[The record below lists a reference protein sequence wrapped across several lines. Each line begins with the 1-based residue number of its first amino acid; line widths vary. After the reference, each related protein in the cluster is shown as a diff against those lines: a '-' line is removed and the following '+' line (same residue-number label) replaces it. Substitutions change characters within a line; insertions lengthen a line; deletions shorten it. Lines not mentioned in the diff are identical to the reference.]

1 MSTAAQ
7 VDGLAGALLRCVEE
21 PDRIPMIQ
29 VLLDRYCHRL
39 RNRLNSMKL
48 SLYLARRLS
57 GNPSG
62 PDWVRADSAY
72 RSMEAMI
79 EQVQL
84 FCNPLQP
91 SLAEGDLNHWIEQR
105 VPDWQRVLAQRA
117 IRLETGGP
125 REALPSRFDW
135 NRLAQG
141 LDALIT
147 FWASHGCSDGTIRL
161 SWRRDPGRF
170 QVRFESESSLIQTQG
185 DAENL
190 GLPVLARVLRAH
202 QGTLAIAADACAIE
216 LSWPADR
223 P

>member
-7 VDGLAGALLRCVEE
+7 LDGLAGALLRCVEE
-21 PDRIPMIQ
+21 PERIPIIQ
-29 VLLDRYCHRL
+29 VLLDRYSHRL

-62 PDWVRADSAY
+62 PEWVRADSAY

-91 SLAEGDLNHWIEQR
+91 SPAEGDLNHWIEQR
-105 VPDWQRVLAQRA
+105 VPDWHRLLAERSL
-117 IRLETGGP
+117 RLETSGP
-125 REALPSRFDW
+125 GATLPSRFDW

-141 LDALIT
+141 LDALIS
-147 FWASHGCSDGTIRL
+147 FWSSQGPPEGTIRL
-161 SWRRDPGRF
+161 SWQRLPGQF
-170 QVRFESESSLIQTQG
+170 HIRFESESSLIRTQG

-190 GLPVLARVLRAH
+190 ALPVLARVLRAH
-202 QGTLAIAADACAIE
+202 QGRLDIAPDASAIE
-216 LSWPADR
+216 LTWPAD
-223 P
+223 

>member
-21 PDRIPMIQ
+21 PDRIALIQ

-62 PDWVRADSAY
+62 PEWGRADSAY

-84 FCNPLQP
+84 FCTPLQP

-105 VPDWQRVLAQRA
+105 VPDWQRALASRFL
-117 IRLETGGP
+117 RLEPCGP
-125 REALPSRFDW
+125 AEALPSRFDW

-141 LDALIT
+141 LDALIQ
-147 FWASHGCSDGTIRL
+147 FWAAQGPADGTIRL
-161 SWRRDPGRF
+161 SWQRDLDRF
-170 QVRFESESSLIQTQG
+170 RVRFEGEASLIRTQG
-185 DAENL
+185 DEENL
-190 GLPVLARVLRAH
+190 ALPVLARVLRAH
-202 QGTLAIAADACAIE
+202 QGTLAIAADSCAIE
-216 LSWPADR
+216 LSWPTDQR
-223 P
+223 

>member
-21 PDRIPMIQ
+21 PDRIAMIQ

-62 PDWVRADSAY
+62 PEWGRADSAY

-91 SLAEGDLNHWIEQR
+91 SLAEGDLNLWIEQR
-105 VPDWQRVLAQRA
+105 APEWRRMLSSRCL
-117 IRLETGGP
+117 RLETHGP
-125 REALPSRFDW
+125 DESLPTWFDW

-147 FWASHGCSDGTIRL
+147 FWASQGPPDGTIRL
-161 SWRRDPGRF
+161 SWQRDPDRF
-170 QVRFESESSLIQTQG
+170 RVRFEGEASLIRAHG
-185 DAENL
+185 DEESLA
-190 GLPVLARVLRAH
+190 LPVLARVLRAH
-202 QGTLAIAADACAIE
+202 QGTLAIAADSRAID
-216 LSWPADR
+216 LSWPTDR
-223 P
+223 R